1 MDYHKHQA
9 LQAQQVFNYVEL
21 KLQGIMQEIL
31 MIEEKVSAT
40 LGTIFSSSVHFKYF
54 GHSCVARV
62 DLT

>member
-1 MDYHKHQA
+1 M
-9 LQAQQVFNYVEL
+9 FNYVEL

-40 LGTIFSSSVHFKYF
+40 LGTVFSSSVHFKYF